1 MGEGHFGIHRQ
12 LFIKMQYFTDLIH
25 NRMLISAVL
34 GWAIAQVVKTLIDLA
49 FNKKIN
55 FERLVGSGG
64 MPSCHSAT
72 VCALC
77 VAAGYDYGL
86 DSAAFAVS
94 VILAIIV
101 MYDARG
107 VRRETGNQAEI
118 LNQIMEFFRLPE
130 NGEFNMEFK
139 EEQLKV
145 LIGHTPLQVLCG
157 AILGIIIG
165 FVSVNILP

>member
-1 MGEGHFGIHRQ
+1 
-12 LFIKMQYFTDLIH
+12 MQYLTDLIH
-25 NRMLISAVL
+25 NRMLLAAVL
-34 GWAIAQVVKTLIDLA
+34 GWAIAQVVKTIIDLA
-49 FNKKIN
+49 LNKKIN

-77 VAAGYDYGL
+77 VAAGYDHGL

-94 VILAIIV
+94 TILAIIV

-118 LNQIMEFFRLPE
+118 LNRIMEFFRMPE
-130 NGEFNMEFK
+130 NGEFKLEFDQ
-139 EEQLKV
+139 EQLKV

-157 AILGIIIG
+157 AILGIIVG
-165 FVSVNILP
+165 LASVNILP